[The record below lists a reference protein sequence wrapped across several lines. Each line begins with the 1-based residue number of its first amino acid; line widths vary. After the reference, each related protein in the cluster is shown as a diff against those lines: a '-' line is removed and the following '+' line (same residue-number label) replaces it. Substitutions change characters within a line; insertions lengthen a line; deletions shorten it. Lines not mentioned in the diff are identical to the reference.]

1 MTTAISRRGFLQSS
15 AGACLVVGIGF
26 RLPAPSEADGTVF
39 APGPYLSIDGR
50 GEVTVSGF
58 RAEMGQGIHT
68 AIAML
73 VAEEL
78 DADWRKVRVELTRPD
93 DRLHMGTTGSRSVRE
108 HFLPL
113 RKAGAAAR
121 HMLIFAASLRFKVPV
136 NGLTVRNGVV
146 LDPASGRRIPFGDL
160 VLDASRVPP
169 PTDPPLKRRE
179 QFTLIGKPVPRV
191 DTPAKVDGSARFG
204 VDVRLPGLRYACLV
218 RPPVLGATLV
228 RFADSAARQVAGVSQ
243 VIRVEES
250 VAVVASNSWAAMRG
264 AAAIQPVWSESTH
277 AALHTDLIRQQLE
290 AQSRREPLVAQSVGD
305 AASALKRDDLRQVTA
320 EYHVPYLAHA
330 TLEPQNCTAVV
341 TADRAEVWVPTQ
353 SPRIC
358 LDTVVELTGLPA
370 DRVTVNPTYLGG
382 GFGRRGKQD
391 FVREAV
397 LVARAAGGPV
407 QTLWTREDDMR
418 HDFYRPATHNRMAA
432 ALDSSGK
439 LVAWHHCATGQS
451 ILAWLGRPAAG
462 ADATSVEGAV
472 HLLYDIPN
480 FQVDYCRLDGPVP
493 VGAWRSVGHSQNVF
507 VVESFIDEVASVA
520 GVDPVAFRL
529 RHIKDPR
536 LRAVVELAA
545 AQAGWGTPLPA
556 GLHRGIACAANYGSF
571 AAEVAEVSVTDGA
584 IRVHRVVAAID
595 CGQVVNPDTV
605 RAQVE
610 GGIVYGLT
618 AALYGEIT
626 YKEGRVVQ
634 GNFSDYPLLRLP
646 EMPRI
651 ETHIVP
657 SDAAPG
663 GAGEPGTPPIA
674 PAVANAV
681 SAALGRR
688 VRRLPIRVG

>member
-1 MTTAISRRGFLQSS
+1 MTASVTRRGFLQS
-15 AGACLVVGIGF
+15 AGGACLLIGIGLKPT
-26 RLPAPSEADGTVF
+26 RIEPQGDNVF
-39 APGPYLSIDGR
+39 APGPYLSIDSSGQ
-50 GEVTVSGF
+50 VTVSGF

-78 DADWRKVRVELTRPD
+78 DADWRAVRVELTKPD
-93 DRLHMGTTGSRSVRE
+93 QRLNMGTTGSRSIRE
-108 HFLPL
+108 YYLPL
-113 RKAGAAAR
+113 RRAGAAAR
-121 HMLIFAASLRFKVPV
+121 HMLVFAASLRFKVPV
-136 NGLTVRNGVV
+136 NGLTTANGAVH
-146 LDPASGRRIPFGDL
+146 DPASGRRISYGDL
-160 VLDASRVPP
+160 AVEANRFPP
-169 PTDPPLKRRE
+169 PTEPPLKRRE
-179 QFTLIGKPVPRV
+179 QFTLIGKGAPRV

-228 RFADSAARQVAGVSQ
+228 RFDDSEARKIAGVSL
-243 VIRVEES
+243 VVRVEEA

-264 AAAIQPVWSESTH
+264 AAAIQATWSDSPH
-277 AALHTDLIRQQLE
+277 AALSTESVQRQLKE
-290 AQSRREPLVAQSVGD
+290 QSALSPLVAQAVGD
-305 AASALKRDDLRQVTA
+305 VAAALKQDDLRQVTA
-320 EYHVPYLAHA
+320 EYEVPYLAHA
-330 TLEPQNCTAVV
+330 TLEPQNCTALV

-370 DRVTVNPTYLGG
+370 DKVTVHPTYLGG

-397 LVARAAGGPV
+397 LVAKAAGGPV

-418 HDFYRPATHNRMAA
+418 HDFYRPATHNQMSAA
-432 ALDSSGK
+432 IDRSGK

-451 ILAWLGRPAAG
+451 ILAWLGRPTSG
-462 ADATSVEGAV
+462 ADSTSVEGAIN
-472 HLLYDIPN
+472 LLYDIPN
-480 FQVDYCRLDGPVP
+480 FQVDYCKLDGPVP

-507 VVESFIDEVASVA
+507 VVESFLDEVAAVA
-520 GVDPVAFRL
+520 GIDPVEFRL
-529 RHIKDPR
+529 RHIKEPR

-545 AQAGWGTPLPA
+545 AKAEWSKPLPA
-556 GLHRGIACAANYGSF
+556 GRYRGIACAANYGSF
-571 AAEVAEVSVTDGA
+571 AAEVAEISIVDGA

-605 RAQVE
+605 RAQIE

-626 YKEGRVVQ
+626 HKEGRVVQ
-634 GNFSDYPLLRLP
+634 GNFSDYRLLRFP

-657 SDAAPG
+657 SEAAPG
-663 GAGEPGTPPIA
+663 GAGEPGTPLIG

-681 SAALGRR
+681 SVALGRR
-688 VRRLPIRVG
+688 VRRLPVRVG